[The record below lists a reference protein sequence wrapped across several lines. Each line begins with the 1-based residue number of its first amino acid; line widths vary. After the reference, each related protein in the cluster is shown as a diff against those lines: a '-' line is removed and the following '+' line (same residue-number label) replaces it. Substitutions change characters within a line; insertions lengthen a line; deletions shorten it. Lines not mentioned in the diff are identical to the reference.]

1 MAVKLIPKLVFRSID
16 EIDGSVL
23 AAHGIHLLLSDLDNT
38 LVPYGV
44 HEPDDRVRA
53 WAEGLRQNGIDL
65 FVLSNSRKPD
75 RTRRFSEALGVPFL
89 GHSGKPRRASFF
101 KAMESMGAVPE
112 STAIVGDQI
121 FTDIWGGNNAGV
133 TTILVYPI
141 RFGNPFRALRFAIET
156 PFRLLGIR
164 RQYEES

>member
-1 MAVKLIPKLVFRSID
+1 MAVKLVPKLVFRSID
-16 EIDGSVL
+16 EIDGGWL
-23 AAHGIHLLLSDLDNT
+23 AGCGIRLLLADLDNT

-44 HEPDDRVRA
+44 AGPDDRLRA

-65 FVLSNSRKPD
+65 FILSNSRKPD
-75 RTRRFSEALGVPFL
+75 RTRLFSEALGVPFL
-89 GHSGKPRRASFF
+89 GHSGKPKRASFY
-101 KAMESMGAVPE
+101 KAMERIGTGPE

-121 FTDIWGGNNAGV
+121 FTDIWGGNNVGI

-156 PFRLLGIR
+156 PFRLLGKR
-164 RQYEES
+164 K